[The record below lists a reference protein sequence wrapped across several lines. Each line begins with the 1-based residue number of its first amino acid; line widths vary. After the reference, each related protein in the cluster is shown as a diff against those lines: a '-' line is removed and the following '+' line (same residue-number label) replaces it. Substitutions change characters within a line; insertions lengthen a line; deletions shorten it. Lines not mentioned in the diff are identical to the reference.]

1 MMDNVDNFKDDD
13 NNVANSID
21 IDIDHH
27 SHELKRN
34 IILKYENIISKQL
47 HDFIITHSD
56 EIMTPI
62 VW

>member
-1 MMDNVDNFKDDD
+1 MDNVDNFKDDD

-27 SHELKRN
+27 SNELKRN

-47 HDFIITHSD
+47 YDFIITHSD